1 MNDIYLRYIGKD
13 KGTLIGVPA
22 KNMTYTEA
30 HQYNVEN
37 LVNSGLYEYTM
48 KLDITFEHDPISTA
62 KTIKFVDKPMKRPY
76 RRKE

>member
-1 MNDIYLRYIGKD
+1 MSDIYLRYIGKG

-37 LVNSGLYEYTM
+37 LVNSGLYEIVKT
-48 KLDITFEHDPISTA
+48 KVNLDNLVEE
-62 KTIKFVDKPMKRPY
+62 IKSNRTYK
-76 RRKE
+76 RKE